1 MLSGFQRRLT
11 GSKYRLSSRHGDNP
25 SSLTILVVTLM
36 QYAFPLLA
44 IFIWAG
50 NTVVNKMA
58 VGAIFPAEIGFYR
71 WLLAGLLFT
80 PFMFRQVLA
89 HWSQIRPNLGRI
101 FVLGVLGMAVYQSLA
116 YFAATLTSATNMG
129 IILSLMPLMSL
140 TLAIFSLGQRVTAG
154 ALAGAVLS
162 FAGVLLVVS
171 TGSLT
176 ALLSHGVNLG
186 DAMMLIATLAYAIY
200 STLLKKWQLRL
211 PPLVLL
217 YLQVLVA
224 VVVLF
229 PLFLFSAKAG
239 LGWANIPLVLYACLL
254 ASMLAPLAWMHSVKT
269 LGPSRTTLFF
279 NLLPLIT
286 ALIAALV
293 LKEALA
299 PYHLVGGL
307 LTLGGVI
314 LSERWTTPVGRKLR
328 VA

>member
-1 MLSGFQRRLT
+1 
-11 GSKYRLSSRHGDNP
+11 
-25 SSLTILVVTLM
+25 M

-50 NTVVNKMA
+50 NTVINKLA

-80 PFMFRQVLA
+80 PFMLKPVIA
-89 HWSQIRPNLGRI
+89 HWPSIRPNLGKI
-101 FVLGVLGMAVYQSLA
+101 FILGVLGMAVYQSLA
-116 YFAATLTSATNMG
+116 YFAASLTSATNMG

-140 TLAIFSLGQRVTAG
+140 AMAIVSLGQRLTAG

-162 FAGVLLVVS
+162 FAGVLVVVS
-171 TGSLT
+171 SGSLGV
-176 ALLSHGVNLG
+176 LLEHGINLG

-229 PLFLFSAKAG
+229 PLFMVSPKTG
-239 LGWANIPLVLYACLL
+239 LTLQNIPLVLYACLL
-254 ASMLAPLAWMHSVKT
+254 ASMIAPLAWMQAVVR

-293 LKEALA
+293 LHEQLAL
-299 PYHLVGGL
+299 YHLVGGV

-314 LSERWTTPVGRKLR
+314 LSERWTTVLGRKVS

>member
-1 MLSGFQRRLT
+1 
-11 GSKYRLSSRHGDNP
+11 
-25 SSLTILVVTLM
+25 M

-50 NTVVNKMA
+50 NTVINKLA

-71 WLLAGLLFT
+71 WLFAAVLFT
-80 PFMFRQVLA
+80 PFMLKKVIV
-89 HWSQIRPNLGRI
+89 HWPQIRPNRGKI

-116 YFAATLTSATNMG
+116 YFAATLTTATNMG

-140 TLAIFSLGQRVTAG
+140 AMAIVSLGQRLTAG
-154 ALAGAVLS
+154 ALVGAVLS
-162 FAGVLLVVS
+162 FAGVLVVVS
-171 TGSLT
+171 SGSLG
-176 ALLSHGVNLG
+176 ALLQHGVNLG

-229 PLFLFSAKAG
+229 PLFAVSEKTG
-239 LGWANIPLVLYACLL
+239 LTLQNIPLVLYACLL
-254 ASMLAPLAWMHSVKT
+254 ASMVAPLAWMQAVVR

-293 LKEALA
+293 LKEQLAL
-299 PYHLVGGL
+299 YHLVGGL

-314 LSERWTTPVGRKLR
+314 LSERWTTVLGRKLS

>member
-1 MLSGFQRRLT
+1 M
-11 GSKYRLSSRHGDNP
+11 
-25 SSLTILVVTLM
+25 TILVVTLM

-116 YFAATLTSATNMG
+116 YFAATLTTATNMG

-140 TLAIFSLGQRVTAG
+140 TLAILSLGQRLTAG

-162 FAGVLLVVS
+162 FAGVLVVVS

-229 PLFLFSAKAG
+229 PLFWLSPKVGPNLHNAG
-239 LGWANIPLVLYACLL
+239 LVLYACLL
-254 ASMLAPLAWMHSVKT
+254 ASMLAPLAWMRSVAT

-286 ALIAALV
+286 ALIAAAV
-293 LKEALA
+293 LHEALA
-299 PYHLVGGL
+299 WYHLLGGA

-314 LSERWTTPVGRKLR
+314 LSERWTTALR
-328 VA
+328 RV

>member
-1 MLSGFQRRLT
+1 
-11 GSKYRLSSRHGDNP
+11 
-25 SSLTILVVTLM
+25 M
-36 QYAFPLLA
+36 QYAYPLLA

-50 NTVVNKMA
+50 NTVVNKLA
-58 VGAIFPAEIGFYR
+58 VGSIFPAEIGFYR
-71 WLLAGLLFT
+71 WLLAALLFT
-80 PFMFRQVLA
+80 PFMLKPVIA
-89 HWSQIRPNLGRI
+89 HWPIIRPNLGKI
-101 FVLGVLGMAVYQSLA
+101 FILGVLGMAVYQSLA
-116 YFAATLTSATNMG
+116 YYAASLTSATNMG
-129 IILSLMPLMSL
+129 IILSLMPLMAL
-140 TLAIFSLGQRVTAG
+140 TAAISLGQRLTFG
-154 ALAGAVLS
+154 ALSGAVLS
-162 FAGVLLVVS
+162 FAGVVVVVS
-171 TGSLT
+171 SGSLG
-176 ALLSHGVNLG
+176 ALLQHGVNLG
-186 DAMMLIATLAYAIY
+186 DAMMLVATLAYAVY

-293 LKEALA
+293 LKEELAL
-299 PYHLVGGL
+299 YHLVGGL

-314 LSERWTTPVGRKLR
+314 LSERWTTPVGRKLG

>member
-1 MLSGFQRRLT
+1 
-11 GSKYRLSSRHGDNP
+11 
-25 SSLTILVVTLM
+25 M

-71 WLLAGLLFT
+71 WLLAALLFT

-140 TLAIFSLGQRVTAG
+140 TLAIFSLGQRLTAG

-162 FAGVLLVVS
+162 FAGVLVVVS

-229 PLFLFSAKAG
+229 PLFWLSPKVGLNLRNAG
-239 LGWANIPLVLYACLL
+239 LVLYACLL
-254 ASMLAPLAWMHSVKT
+254 ASMLAQLAWMRSVAT

-286 ALIAALV
+286 ALIAAAV
-293 LKEALA
+293 LHEALA
-299 PYHLVGGL
+299 WYHLLGGA

-314 LSERWTTPVGRKLR
+314 LSERWTTALR
-328 VA
+328 RA